1 MGGNGSEMLIYSCAN
16 GVVASA
22 PGVGISLNANQD
34 FLVCGPGAVFWM
46 WCSALLGMCT
56 KFAEVTLAVRFRE
69 TNARGERVGG
79 PMYYIKNGLSRRW
92 LPLAYLYAQFGVM
105 AVFGT
110 GNATCFDDKRWFRD
124 TRS

>member
-34 FLVCGPGAVFWM
+34 FVVCGPGAVFWM
-46 WCSALLGMCT
+46 WCS
-56 KFAEVTLAVRFRE
+56 
-69 TNARGERVGG
+69 
-79 PMYYIKNGLSRRW
+79 
-92 LPLAYLYAQFGVM
+92 AQFGVM